1 MRLLR
6 KKVFYWKA
14 VVENNLCLLEE
25 EKWKCDLDGTTVA
38 EKNYWK
44 SLGLSGFSYL
54 CFPDTHTLWTDN
66 QEVVELIGICFENK
80 DESFLLGG
88 HIS

>member
-14 VVENNLCLLEE
+14 VVENNLCLSER
-25 EKWKCDLDGTTVA
+25 EKWKCDLDGTTVT

-44 SLGLSGFSYL
+44 SWELSGFSYL
-54 CFPDTHTLWTDN
+54 CFPDTHTRWTDN
-66 QEVVELIGICFENK
+66 QKMVELVGICLENK
-80 DESFLLGG
+80 REFFLLSG